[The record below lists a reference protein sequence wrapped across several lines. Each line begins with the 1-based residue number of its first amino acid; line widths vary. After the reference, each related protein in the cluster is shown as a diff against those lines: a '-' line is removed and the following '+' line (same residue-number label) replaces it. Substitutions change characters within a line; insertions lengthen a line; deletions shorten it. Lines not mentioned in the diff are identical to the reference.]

1 MLHGI
6 TTFFTEINIS
16 RLFYKITHLKSELIT
31 KSNGDKLRLSPFH
44 DLPAVNFNICLCRAT
59 TYVIIH
65 AVTYVS
71 GQQGHVVYTFS
82 ETRVQAVYFQLYGK
96 EYSTAILYPQK
107 L

>member
-31 KSNGDKLRLSPFH
+31 KSNGDELRLSPFH

-82 ETRVQAVYFQLYGK
+82 ETRVQAVYFQL
-96 EYSTAILYPQK
+96 
-107 L
+107 